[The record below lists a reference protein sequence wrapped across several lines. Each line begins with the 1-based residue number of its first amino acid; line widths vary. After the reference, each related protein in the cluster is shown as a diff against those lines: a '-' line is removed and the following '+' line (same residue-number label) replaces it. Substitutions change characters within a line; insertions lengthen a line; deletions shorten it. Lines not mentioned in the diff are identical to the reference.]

1 MRLKRFI
8 LLSVLCIAVLGLT
21 QTSWSEVKIATGDY
35 PPFTSETM
43 DGKGFFS
50 EIVTAAFKEM
60 GEEVS
65 YSFFPWKRCESVV
78 QKGDFFAA
86 IPYSKSEEREKIFD
100 FSDIGHV
107 SEELLFYYAPQ
118 NDLSSF
124 NYTKYSDLKPYKI
137 AGMLGYYYIEA
148 MKKEGLKLDNTPNE
162 IAAFKKL
169 IGGRVDLIPI
179 DKTTGMTLI
188 KENFPNELAN
198 IKTVKNPLGASYS
211 LLMISRKYPDA
222 KALTEKFNMGLKKI
236 QENGIYDAI
245 LKKHNLL

>member
-1 MRLKRFI
+1 MRLRRFI
-8 LLSVLCIAVLGLT
+8 ILSVLCIAVLGLT

-65 YSFFPWKRCESVV
+65 FSFFPWKRCESVV

-107 SEELLFYYAPQ
+107 TEELLFYYAPQ

-124 NYTKYSDLKPYKI
+124 NYTSYSDLKPYKI
-137 AGMLGYYYIEA
+137 AGMLGYYYVEA
-148 MKKEGLKLDNTPNE
+148 MKKAGLKLDNTPNE

-169 IGGRVDLIPI
+169 ISGRVDLIPI

-188 KENFPNELAN
+188 KENFPKELAN

-236 QENGIYDAI
+236 QENGTYDAI